1 MSERETIKQLAN
13 AIRVLAESIHYTKL
27 SENISFENNSA
38 LHNII
43 HDMLCLVREIDE
55 NE

>member
-1 MSERETIKQLAN
+1 MNGRETLKQLAN

-27 SENISFENNSA
+27 SDELSYEEPSS

-43 HDMLCLVREIDE
+43 HDMLCLVREVDE
-55 NE
+55 HE